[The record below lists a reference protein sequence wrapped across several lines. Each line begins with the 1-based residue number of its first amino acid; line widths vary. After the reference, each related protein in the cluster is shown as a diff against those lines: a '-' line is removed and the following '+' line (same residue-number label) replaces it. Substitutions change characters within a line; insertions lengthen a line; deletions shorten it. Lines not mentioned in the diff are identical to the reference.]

1 MFNVGGG
8 EFLVILL
15 IALIVLGPQK
25 LPEVAR
31 QVGGMMRELR
41 KLSTGFQDELRSA
54 MDEPVEAAA
63 RERGRVVS
71 SSEERAHPADPDD
84 TDADDSDEDD
94 EDDEDEDDESN
105 AADLDDDA
113 GDDDD
118 GPLISTAEAAGMYD
132 IEPDPPEPEP
142 EPQPAPL
149 SDAEAAGIYDDPEP
163 AGDQPAGE
171 AS

>member
-54 MDEPVEAAA
+54 MDDPVEAAA
-63 RERGRVVS
+63 RERGRKVT
-71 SSEERAHPADPDD
+71 SSEERAHP
-84 TDADDSDEDD
+84 DADDDDDDDEDD
-94 EDDEDEDDESN
+94 EDDDPYVDDDEDDE
-105 AADLDDDA
+105 
-113 GDDDD
+113 DDD

-132 IEPDPPEPEP
+132 VEPAPEPEP
-142 EPQPAPL
+142 AAL
-149 SDAEAAGIYDDPEP
+149 SDAEAAGIYDEP
-163 AGDQPAGE
+163 SQDQPAGE